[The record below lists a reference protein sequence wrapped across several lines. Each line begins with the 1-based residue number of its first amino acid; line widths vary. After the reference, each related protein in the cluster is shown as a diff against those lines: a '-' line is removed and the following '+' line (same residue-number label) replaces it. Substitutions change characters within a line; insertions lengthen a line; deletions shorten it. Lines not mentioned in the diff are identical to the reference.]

1 MLLLVWP
8 HSFMHRLNR
17 WLVHFLWR
25 LSVTVVSFLREN
37 APNFGTFR
45 FTWYANRP
53 NVTAVQFSRS
63 IKFLRFDCL
72 LINVYRWGC
81 NSFPYHCPVFSRL
94 YNGRAYATGLRL
106 SVCLSVVCIRNV
118 LSLVDQR
125 CILEQKLLL
134 TAYRKSYMRNWL
146 VYARHDRPAEWPSL
160 SGGSTLGPGGTGP
173 QILPRPP
180 KFCQGNVGLTLPHAM
195 MSIVCDGNCLNVK

>member
-134 TAYRKSYMRNWL
+134 TAYIGSRIWEIDWYTHVTTDQLSDRHSVAVLRWGQGAQAPKSC
-146 VYARHDRPAEWPSL
+146 P
-160 SGGSTLGPGGTGP
+160 GPP
-173 QILPRPP
+173 NFVR
-180 KFCQGNVGLTLPHAM
+180 VM
-195 MSIVCDGNCLNVK
+195 

>member
-25 LSVTVVSFLREN
+25 LSVTVVGFLREN

-125 CILEQKLLL
+125 CILEQKLLF
-134 TAYRKSYMRNWL
+134 TAYRKSYEKLIGIRTSRPTSWVTVTL
-146 VYARHDRPAEWPSL
+146 WRFYVGARGAQAPKSCP
-160 SGGSTLGPGGTGP
+160 GPP
-173 QILPRPP
+173 NFVR
-180 KFCQGNVGLTLPHAM
+180 VM
-195 MSIVCDGNCLNVK
+195 